1 MTNQDIEIPSFVF
14 SDVDK
19 KIAEE
24 QKIIDDATKRI
35 GNLQNLRVFAI
46 DRYIT
51 DEKKRQET
59 ERLLE
64 LGRQYDSILKGET
77 NA

>member
-1 MTNQDIEIPSFVF
+1 MSSKDIEIPSFVF
-14 SDVDK
+14 SDVDN
-19 KIAEE
+19 KIAAE
-24 QKIIDDATKRI
+24 QKIINDATNRI
-35 GNLQNLRVFAI
+35 GYLQNLRSMAI

-59 ERLLE
+59 ERLVE

-77 NA
+77 ND